1 MKAFVRNGV
10 VGYVETRTPLENLVH
25 PDFLPFFVPVPAEL
39 EGQVA
44 EGWLY
49 ADGIFSAPPEPE
61 PEPLPELPPEATDDT
76 AAELAALEA
85 RIAEIKA
92 QMAKEASAT

>member
-1 MKAFVRNGV
+1 MSYAFVDDGV
-10 VGYVETRTPLENLVH
+10 VGYIEDRTPLSDLVH

-49 ADGIFSAPPEPE
+49 ADGIFSAPPE

-92 QMAKEASAT
+92 QMAKEASAI

>member
-1 MKAFVRNGV
+1 MNAFVRDGV
-10 VGYVETRTPLENLVH
+10 VGYLETRTPLSDLVH

-49 ADGIFSAPPEPE
+49 ANGVFSAPPE
-61 PEPLPELPPEATDDT
+61 PEPLPELPPETTDDT

-92 QMAKEASAT
+92 QMAEEASAI